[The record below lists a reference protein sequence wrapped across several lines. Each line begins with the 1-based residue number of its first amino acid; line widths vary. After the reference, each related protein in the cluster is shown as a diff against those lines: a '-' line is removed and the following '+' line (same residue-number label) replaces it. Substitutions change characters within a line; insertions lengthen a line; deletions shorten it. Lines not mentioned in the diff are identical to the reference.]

1 VIGSRSKPPGSAMR
15 PAIAALPAWAGP
27 VRLAVAAAAMAM
39 AMPATAA
46 MAMPATTAMPAIAA
60 LTATAMPA
68 IAPLTAMAGGPGA
81 ATIAGASAVEAA
93 GVPVPAATISPAD
106 YRRRLIEVQADL
118 GRGDWEGAR
127 RRARRLAGQHV
138 AFGPDAADELEPDLS
153 VLRPLAAARDRA
165 AAGRAALPLA
175 RLIGALPEDSG
186 TAPATGAAPPAGTAS
201 ASETATAAAPAAM
214 PRTDAA
220 LLERLRR
227 SQELAKIP
235 AGGNLPD
242 PGVGEGVLAALRD
255 FLRPAARMLARLWE
269 DLRDWLDRWLRHLLL
284 ARGQRPLF
292 SLRAVVFL
300 AVLLALAM
308 LAMAVQAARRRQRR
322 RAPDGATAAAMPAP
336 AQDDDPLSRASGQ
349 WESYARDL
357 AAAGRFREAI
367 RAWYHAVLVTLYKR
381 GILHYRKGRTN
392 WEYIATIPPSTSWR
406 PALVEMTRHFERE
419 WYGRDRSSP
428 EALADSQALARRLL
442 RDLGGSPA

>member
-1 VIGSRSKPPGSAMR
+1 VIGNRSGRPGSTMR
-15 PAIAALPAWAGP
+15 PAIAALLAWAWALP
-27 VRLAVAAAAMAM
+27 VGLA
-39 AMPATAA
+39 ATAA
-46 MAMPATTAMPAIAA
+46 TAIPAIAA
-60 LTATAMPA
+60 LTAMATPA

-81 ATIAGASAVEAA
+81 GAIAGAPAVEGA
-93 GVPVPAATISPAD
+93 GVPVPAPAATISPAD
-106 YRRRLIEVQADL
+106 YRRRLIEIQADL

-165 AAGRAALPLA
+165 AAGGAALPLA
-175 RLIGALPEDSG
+175 RLIGALPGSPETAPSAG
-186 TAPATGAAPPAGTAS
+186 AASASATAPRAASATATAPAAI
-201 ASETATAAAPAAM
+201 
-214 PRTDAA
+214 PRADAA

-242 PGVGEGVLAALRD
+242 PGIGEGVLAALRD

-269 DLRDWLDRWLRHLLL
+269 GFRDWLDRWLRHLLFG
-284 ARGQRPLF
+284 ARGRRPVF

-322 RAPDGATAAAMPAP
+322 RAPDAATAAPMLAP

-381 GILHYRKGRTN
+381 GVLHYRKGRTN